1 MEQKPIRRQIREKV
15 LQTLYQIE
23 INTEEAE
30 RIIQRM
36 GEDLAAPLESIPEE
50 AQQYFT
56 RLARGTRDQQERI
69 DSVIRRYLKGWSFS
83 RLAIVDRVILRLA
96 LYELLFT
103 PEVPEKVVVNEAID
117 LAKTFSTEKSG
128 KFVNGIL
135 GAVINDLDELRSGD
149 TP

>member
-36 GEDLAAPLESIPEE
+36 GEDLAAPLESISEE